1 MVRVLQPSAEDSEQ
15 CAMSVG
21 DKVHVNLLRPFE
33 GVITALVWEST
44 RNPGDSVY
52 AVAEL
57 GTTTIHNVN
66 ARNLEVSA

>member
-1 MVRVLQPSAEDSEQ
+1 
-15 CAMSVG
+15 MSVG